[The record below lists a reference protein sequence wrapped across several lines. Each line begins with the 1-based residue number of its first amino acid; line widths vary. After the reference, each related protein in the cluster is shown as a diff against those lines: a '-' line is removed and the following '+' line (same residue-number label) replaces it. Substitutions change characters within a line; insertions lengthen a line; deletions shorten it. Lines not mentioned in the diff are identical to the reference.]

1 MPRRPAGH
9 CFFKHTKQEVEKLGS
24 RSRQTWHTYLA
35 NFPHLSK
42 GKGRPKIQTSHTI
55 SGKIA
60 HHSHTPKT
68 HDKQNQT
75 VRIFDFLAAN
85 PYPGYRADNSAPLS
99 QDMKNTKCKQIR
111 HKDRQNVNCKTKTDN
126 SRAYT
131 DGKMISEKSPQ
142 NIRHIS

>member
-9 CFFKHTKQEVEKLGS
+9 CLFLHTKRGVGKLGS
-24 RSRQTWHTYLA
+24 RCRQTRHTYLA

-60 HHSHTPKT
+60 HHSHTPET
-68 HDKQNQT
+68 HNKQNQT

-85 PYPGYRADNSAPLS
+85 PHPGTGRTIPRHSR
-99 QDMKNTKCKQIR
+99 KIR
-111 HKDRQNVNCKTKTDN
+111 RIQNVSKSATKTN
-126 SRAYT
+126 
-131 DGKMISEKSPQ
+131 KMSTAKQKPTTAEHTQTAK
-142 NIRHIS
+142 

>member
-9 CFFKHTKQEVEKLGS
+9 CLFLHTKQGVGKPGS
-24 RSRQTWHTYLA
+24 RCRKTRHTYLA

-42 GKGRPKIQTSHTI
+42 GKGRPKFQTSHTI

-75 VRIFDFLAAN
+75 VRIFAFLAAN
-85 PYPGYRADNSAPLS
+85 PYPGTGRTIPRHSRESRLIQKVSKILKRP
-99 QDMKNTKCKQIR
+99 TKCQLQNKNRQQQSIHR
-111 HKDRQNVNCKTKTDN
+111 RQNDFRKKSTK
-126 SRAYT
+126 
-131 DGKMISEKSPQ
+131 
-142 NIRHIS
+142 H